1 VGLTGLGGPAQGTDP
16 LRHAAVDVAPGVH
29 DPRYSE
35 AVEALKAFA
44 GKELN
49 AYGYPGISIALVDAR
64 GFAATLSM
72 GVADIGFRT
81 PVTSRHLF
89 QIGSISKS
97 IVSLAIHS
105 LAHAGRLRLTA
116 RVAEILPDAPLPDAP
131 ITVQHLLNHS
141 SGLPSDTPL
150 FPRVPGGRL
159 WIGHDP
165 GTRYA
170 YSNIGYGILG
180 LVAER
185 ASGKDFPALLRDLVL
200 SPLGMVGAEPAIRT
214 TDRERFA
221 TGHVA
226 FRDRFPPAPGARLAP
241 APWVDIDD
249 PAGSVAATASDM
261 SHYLRFIIS
270 LGTGVGNPLFSDSM
284 AARFL
289 APGIDAP
296 EYGAGGRYANGL
308 VHVDVEGRRCLQHT
322 GGMIGFSSALFIDP
336 ASGVGCYA
344 SVNVG
349 GTGYRPRQIARYGC
363 ALLSAVRGA
372 GALPTAPSAATE
384 DSTDAGRYVGQYH
397 GEHAE
402 PLLIRRVGG
411 SLGVLY
417 RNRETLL
424 HRLGEGVFASNDPDL
439 WFHPF
444 HFDAGERGGMTLW
457 WGERLYGRGA
467 PVVTPPVPETLR
479 AMTGLYLSY
488 DPWVG
493 AASIVARG
501 NTLWIEGDGPIVPV
515 ADGSWRYRDENRG
528 AERVWFQNRI
538 GSRYHGLSLSGIELR
553 RSSALDGA

>member
-1 VGLTGLGGPAQGTDP
+1 LTGLGGPAQGADP
-16 LRHAAVDVAPGVH
+16 LQDAAVDIALDMH
-29 DPRYSE
+29 NPRYSQ
-35 AVEALKAFA
+35 AVEALRVFA
-44 GKELN
+44 SEELN
-49 AYGYPGISIALVDAR
+49 AYGYPGISIALVGAD

-72 GVADIGFRT
+72 GVADLGFRE
-81 PVTSRHLF
+81 PVTPRHLF

-97 IVSLAIHS
+97 IVSLAIHR
-105 LAHAGRLRLTA
+105 LADAGRLKLED
-116 RVAEILPDAPLPDAP
+116 RVAAILPEIPLPDAP

-170 YSNIGYGILG
+170 YSNIGYVILG

-185 ASGKDFPALLRDLVL
+185 ASGKTFSVLLRDLVL
-200 SPLGMVGAEPAIRT
+200 GPLGMAASEPTIRT

-226 FRDRFPPAPGARLAP
+226 FRDRFPSVPGARLAP

-261 SHYLRFIIS
+261 IRYLRFLVS
-270 LGTGVGNPLFSDSM
+270 LGTGKGNPLFSDRM

-289 APGIDAP
+289 TSGIDAP
-296 EYGAGGRYANGL
+296 EYGAGGRYANGF
-308 VHVDVEGRRCLQHT
+308 VHIDLEGRSCLQHT
-322 GGMIGFSSALFIDP
+322 GGMIGFSSALFVDS

-349 GTGYRPRQIARYGC
+349 GTGYRPRRIVRYGC
-363 ALLSAVRGA
+363 AVLSAVRGA
-372 GALPTAPSAATE
+372 RILPAVPSATID
-384 DSTDAGRYVGQYH
+384 DSADADQYA
-397 GEHAE
+397 GDYLADHAE
-402 PLLIRRVGG
+402 PLLIRRMGG
-411 SLGVLY
+411 GLVVRY

-424 HRLGEGVFASNDPDL
+424 HRLGNGVFTSSDPNL
-439 WFHPF
+439 WVHPL
-444 HFDAGERGGMTLW
+444 HFDEGQRGSRSLW

-467 PVVTPPVPETLR
+467 SAVTPPVPEALR

-493 AASIVARG
+493 AVSIVARG
-501 NTLWIEGDGPIVPV
+501 NTLWIEGDGLIVPA
-515 ADGSWRYRDENRG
+515 ADGSWRYYETDRS
-528 AERVWFQNRI
+528 AERIWFGNRV
-538 GSRYHGLSLSGIELR
+538 GGRYQSLSLSGVELR
-553 RSSALDGA
+553 RSSALEGV